1 MSSRLLSLTAGPELK
16 ISRREEKRRAGR
28 PQSGATELRGYGEW
42 RPGGCLGEMR
52 WSLQT
57 QSHSAPCLMEE
68 VEISQWPLVA
78 HWTGGKSVCR
88 LPSEYDYG
96 IISQT
101 KSRLG
106 ARRSRDER
114 TEKPDRASSFVT
126 DITLPSSPLIR
137 TEDQHWQSDRQT
149 QTRL

>member
-1 MSSRLLSLTAGPELK
+1 MVRLQP
-16 ISRREEKRRAGR
+16 
-28 PQSGATELRGYGEW
+28 PVQ
-42 RPGGCLGEMR
+42 
-52 WSLQT
+52 
-57 QSHSAPCLMEE
+57 CLMEE

-137 TEDQHWQSDRQT
+137 RTENQHRQSDSELELLDKHCQSSDSPDHQYFTLYLSNYGFIQR
-149 QTRL
+149 RLYISISLCVL